1 MLRARLISKA
11 IRMVAPECITGVYT
25 EDELT
30 GGDVQQ
36 DKSLFTK
43 QA

>member
-1 MLRARLISKA
+1 MLRARWISKA
-11 IRMVAPECITGVYT
+11 IRMVAPECVNGVYT
-25 EDELT
+25 EDEIS

-36 DKSLFTK
+36 GRPLFTK